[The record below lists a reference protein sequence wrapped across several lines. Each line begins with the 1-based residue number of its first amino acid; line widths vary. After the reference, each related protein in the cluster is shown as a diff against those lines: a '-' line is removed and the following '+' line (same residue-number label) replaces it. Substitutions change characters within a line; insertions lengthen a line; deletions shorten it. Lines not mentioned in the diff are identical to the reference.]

1 MATHSEHLET
11 LEAVIA
17 TALNIVKNRTLA
29 DLYVRRD
36 YTGEFRVR
44 VQLESGQRTSSQSKR
59 NDSCIPGH
67 MTPPTARD
75 VLVGVA
81 PYGQLGRN
89 FPASGGLPLNDA
101 CAGTRFC
108 GAAEQ
113 RDEVAPFHYPVPP
126 VLSAER

>member
-1 MATHSEHLET
+1 MAIHSERLAT
-11 LEAVIA
+11 LEAVLA

-44 VQLESGQRTSSQSKR
+44 VQLESGQRYVITI
-59 NDSCIPGH
+59 DSCIPGH

-89 FPASGGLPLNDA
+89 FPGSGGLPLNDA